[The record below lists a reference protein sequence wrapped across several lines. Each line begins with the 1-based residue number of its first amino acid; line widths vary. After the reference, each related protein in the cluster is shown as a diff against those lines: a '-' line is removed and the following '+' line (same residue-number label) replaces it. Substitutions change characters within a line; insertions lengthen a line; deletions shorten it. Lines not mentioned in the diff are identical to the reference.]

1 LWIQHLRTN
10 QLEVLGLGKG
20 GIEETRLEDYI
31 VSGLVDFDDVSYD
44 DHADL
49 LYDLAIQTVQHFR
62 SYLSELDTQKVL
74 RLYQRDIGRFIHA
87 QMQDHYWEEVVD
99 YEVKISK
106 GFTELKSSAF
116 TSSAT
121 EPPLDFRASPADK
134 SNMGRYLFWGF
145 KRCLYPVQKFQSDA
159 ERRLAVILDRDT
171 SKWFKPAK
179 GQFQIFYKWGAD
191 HPEYQ
196 PDFVAESIGG
206 ICMLEAKAKNE
217 MADPVVIAKRDV
229 AVRWCHQA
237 SQYAA
242 SHNGKPWTYALIP
255 HDVIAENM
263 TLAQL
268 TSHYASSLDD

>member
-1 LWIQHLRTN
+1 M
-10 QLEVLGLGKG
+10 GKG

-31 VSGLVDFDDVSYD
+31 VSSLVDFDDVSYD
-44 DHADL
+44 NHADL

-87 QMQDHYWEEVVD
+87 QMQDHYWEEAVD

-206 ICMLEAKAKNE
+206 IYMLEAKAKNE

-242 SHNGKPWTYALIP
+242 SHNGKPW
-255 HDVIAENM
+255 M